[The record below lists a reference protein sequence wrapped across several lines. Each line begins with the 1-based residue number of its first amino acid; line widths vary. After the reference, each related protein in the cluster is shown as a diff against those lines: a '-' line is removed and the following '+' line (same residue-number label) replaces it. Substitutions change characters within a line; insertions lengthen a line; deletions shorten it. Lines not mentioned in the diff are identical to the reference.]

1 MHRAVIEVDPAKVV
15 LIDLHY
21 DQLLEMAIIVT
32 GQRRIEI
39 ERGYLVFVEEGGDN
53 LVGML
58 ASKHCCDGLAA
69 RCQLAGLAL
78 ERLNHRRPG
87 ERNRSQS
94 MTRFKPSP
102 TNV

>member
-1 MHRAVIEVDPAKVV
+1 M

-58 ASKHCCDGLAA
+58 ASKHCCDDLAA
-69 RCQLAGLAL
+69 RCQLAGLAW
-78 ERLNHRRPG
+78 ERLNHSRPG

>member
-1 MHRAVIEVDPAKVV
+1 V

-39 ERGYLVFVEEGGDN
+39 ERGYLVFVEVGGDN

-58 ASKHCCDGLAA
+58 ASEHCCDGLAT
-69 RCQLAGLAL
+69 RCQ
-78 ERLNHRRPG
+78 
-87 ERNRSQS
+87 
-94 MTRFKPSP
+94 
-102 TNV
+102 